1 MEILPE
7 IEGYEVLSSG
17 TIITVPGKKITFKIR
32 DIIYE
37 LSFENNIDLP
47 DHRISY
53 EIPEGTKIM
62 KILFENF
69 NSSLG
74 IGNKQPLPVG
84 FIENKTLFFNYRI
97 YALDIEL
104 GKTLNY
110 TWYLGKK
117 EGGQDGE

>member
-1 MEILPE
+1 MEIYPE
-7 IEGYEVLSSG
+7 IEDYEVLSSG

-32 DIIYE
+32 DIIFE
-37 LSFENNIDLP
+37 LSFENNNDLS
-47 DHRISY
+47 DHKISF

-69 NSSLG
+69 NNSLG
-74 IGNKQPLPVG
+74 MGNTVPLPLG
-84 FIENKTLFFNYRI
+84 NIDNKSLFFNYRI
-97 YALDIEL
+97 YALDENL

-117 EGGQDGE
+117 EGGQDGK